1 MTGAA
6 PAYAFSHG
14 WVSGPGVQH
23 IPSPNADARP
33 VDTAVDLLVI
43 HNISLPPG
51 QFVTGAVARLFT
63 NVLDTAQHPYYA
75 GLLGLLVSAH
85 FFIDRLGG
93 LTQFVSTDQR
103 AWHAG
108 ASVLEVDG
116 TRRERCNDFSI
127 GIELEGCD
135 DLAYS
140 ASQYRALSAL
150 TLMLV
155 QHYPITHLRGH
166 SEIAPGRKS
175 DPGQAFDWQK
185 YLAMTGLSTH
195 TRPRA

>member
-1 MTGAA
+1 MTRLA
-6 PAYAFSHG
+6 PVYSLSQG
-14 WVSGPGVQH
+14 WVSGPDVHH

-33 VDTAVDLLVI
+33 VDTTIDLLVI

-51 QFVTGAVARLFT
+51 QFMTGAVARLFT
-63 NVLDTAQHPYYA
+63 NLLDAEQHPYYA
-75 GLLGLLVSAH
+75 RLLGLRVSAH
-85 FFIDRLGG
+85 FLIDRLGG

-108 ASVLEVDG
+108 ASMLEVDG
-116 TRRERCNDFSI
+116 VRRERCNDFSI

-140 ASQYRALSAL
+140 ACQYGSLAALTSAL
-150 TLMLV
+150 A
-155 QHYPITHLRGH
+155 QHYPIAHLRGH

-175 DPGQAFDWQK
+175 DPGSAFDWPR
-185 YLAMTGLSTH
+185 YLALTGFSSH
-195 TRPRA
+195 MRPRA

>member
-14 WVSGPGVQH
+14 WVSGPGVHH

-33 VDTAVDLLVI
+33 VDTAIDLLVI

-51 QFVTGAVARLFT
+51 QFMTGAVARLFT
-63 NVLDTAQHPYYA
+63 NMLDTAQHPYYA
-75 GLLGLLVSAH
+75 GLLGLRVSAH
-85 FFIDRLGG
+85 FLIDRLGG

-140 ASQYRALSAL
+140 ACQYRALAAL
-150 TLMLV
+150 TLTLA
-155 QHYPITHLRGH
+155 QHYPIAHLRGH

-175 DPGQAFDWQK
+175 DPGPAFDWSK
-185 YLAMTGLSTH
+185 YLALTGFSGCM
-195 TRPRA
+195 RPCA